1 MFGDPLGAF
10 CSHSALPESPVVKG
24 PLSDLTFAVKDLFDV
39 AGMRT
44 GAGTIDWL
52 AKADVAAEDAPP
64 VAQLRAAGAR
74 LVGKTHTDEMAFS
87 LFGRNA
93 HYGTPTNPAA
103 PDRVPGGSS
112 SGSAVAVAGHLADVA
127 LGTDTGG
134 SVRIPASFCGIFG
147 IRPTHGVISTER
159 LVPLAA
165 SFDTVGWFARDAAT
179 LGRVGE
185 ALLPAGDPPPFT
197 GAIRALDLF
206 ERAEPAV
213 SAALSPMVAKL
224 QRHFGGMRPVR
235 LSNEGLNLWLNAMRT
250 LQGREAWVANG
261 PWVRR
266 DAPRF
271 GPDIQERLQGAAALT
286 DAAVEAALPVRQSVR
301 DRMSALFA
309 QGEVICLPTSGLP
322 APSRAAS
329 YALLDAYRAAIIPFT
344 CVAGLAGLPQVNI
357 PAGFVDGAPVGLSL
371 LGPRGSDRALIA
383 LAETITG

>member
-1 MFGDPLGAF
+1 MFGDSLGAF
-10 CSHSALPESPVVKG
+10 CSHSPLPDSPVVDG
-24 PLSDLTFAVKDLFDV
+24 PLSDLTLAVKDLFDV

-52 AKADVAAEDAPP
+52 AKAEIASEDAPP
-64 VAQLRAAGAR
+64 VARLRAAGAR

-147 IRPTHGVISTER
+147 VRPTHGAISTER

-185 ALLPAGDPPPFT
+185 VLLPAGDPPPFT
-197 GAIRALDLF
+197 GAIRAVDLF

-213 SAALSPMVAKL
+213 AAALNPMVAKL

-235 LSNEGLNLWLNAMRT
+235 LSPEGLTVWLNAMRT
-250 LQGREAWVANG
+250 LQGREAWVTNG

-266 DAPRF
+266 DKPRF
-271 GPDIQERLQGAAALT
+271 GPDIQERFQGSAALT
-286 DAAVEAALPVRQSVR
+286 DGVVEAALAVRQSVR
-301 DRMSALFA
+301 DRMASLFA
-309 QGEVICLPTSGLP
+309 RGDVICLPTSGLP

-383 LAETITG
+383 LAETITA